1 MREQLPMMR
10 VVHCQVLILG
20 LVEWVFDA
28 TTSAE
33 VKGAAGGGGCLLS
46 RLRLQG

>member
-1 MREQLPMMR
+1 MREQSPMMR
-10 VVHCQVLILG
+10 VVRCRVLILE

-33 VKGAAGGGGCLLS
+33 VKGAAG
-46 RLRLQG
+46 

>member
-10 VVHCQVLILG
+10 VVHCRVLILG

-33 VKGAAGGGGCLLS
+33 VKGAAGDCVLF